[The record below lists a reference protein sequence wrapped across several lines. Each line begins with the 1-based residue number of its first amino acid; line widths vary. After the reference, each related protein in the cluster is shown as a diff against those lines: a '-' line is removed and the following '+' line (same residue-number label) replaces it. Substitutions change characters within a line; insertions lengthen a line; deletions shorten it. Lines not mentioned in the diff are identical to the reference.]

1 MSAATYDL
9 VIEAKAD
16 WRRSVGF
23 YQDDEALVPANL
35 TGYTASAMIKTHA
48 TDAAPLITITC
59 TIPNPTTGVV
69 VMEVLASASAAQNFG
84 GKYFWDLVLT
94 SPDGTRTRM
103 LRGSALIIPGV
114 TD

>member
-23 YQDDEALVPANL
+23 FRDDEALVPADL

-69 VMEVLASASAAQNFG
+69 EMEVLASASAEHNSV
-84 GKYFWDLVLT
+84 GKCFWDLVLT
-94 SPDGTRTRM
+94 SPDGTRKRM
-103 LRGSALIIPGV
+103 LRGTVLIIPGA